1 MLTRLPGA
9 NSNVFLCLFTA
20 VINTSVGI
28 ASASF
33 ILVFLVS
40 NEIAKMF
47 LKTIGK
53 KKISI

>member
-1 MLTRLPGA
+1 MLTRLSGA

-53 KKISI
+53 KKISM